1 MATFQLESQCP
12 TCDWSDSKRK
22 TCRYTSHV
30 KLFYGADTRGV
41 WSVGSDVVL
50 KERPNIGSQD
60 EMANIQFVKENT
72 QIPIPSV
79 INSDKERIADQVA
92 KCLVQLRS
100 LQSPQM
106 QSLNHRPLYS
116 GWLFLREPLTPHGP
130 FTSETEFWD
139 YLSLKLTKLPKE
151 ALARLRT
158 RLPTSAPYTF
168 THGDLTFCNIIVKD
182 GNLAGILDWEDA
194 GYFPV
199 WWEYVAATIGLG
211 EGDAE
216 WKALLRGKLGYDC
229 LEAKNFWRDVY
240 SLHFYPDLDE
250 AGQQLLETLLEDTW
264 IHTFATN
271 GRFAP
276 Q

>member
-1 MATFQLESQCP
+1 
-12 TCDWSDSKRK
+12 
-22 TCRYTSHV
+22 
-30 KLFYGADTRGV
+30 
-41 WSVGSDVVL
+41 
-50 KERPNIGSQD
+50 
-60 EMANIQFVKENT
+60 MANIRFVKENT

-79 INSDKERIADQVA
+79 IKEWTDDNDRHFVLMERIKGQTLEDAWPTLSSSDKERIADQVA

-106 QSLNHRPLYS
+106 RSLNHRPLYS

-139 YLSLKLTKLPKE
+139 YLSFKLTKLPKE

-168 THGDLTFCNIIVKD
+168 THGDLAFCNIIVKD

-199 WWEYVAATIGLG
+199 WWEYVAATIGLD

-229 LEAKNFWRDVY
+229 LEAKNFWRDFY

-250 AGQQLLETLLEDTW
+250 AGQQLLETLLEDSK
-264 IHTFATN
+264 
-271 GRFAP
+271 
-276 Q
+276 